1 MKIIESVEVVEYLKA
16 GHFLVIIEDGT
27 LVVLQEGKIRLQNPN
42 WHSVVS
48 YSDFKVLY
56 PKAHFGL
63 YEEEVTIDEKKD
75 EEYYRW
81 RAKYQ

>member
-16 GHFLVIIEDGT
+16 GHVLVIIEDGT

-48 YSDFKVLY
+48 YSDFKV
-56 PKAHFGL
+56 
-63 YEEEVTIDEKKD
+63 EKSLPSFLNVDFKVL
-75 EEYYRW
+75 
-81 RAKYQ
+81 